1 MKSNGQRGSLLLI
14 AMGFVIVLSTAA
26 VAVLSLGR
34 ESYRASMRNE
44 QQSQARGVAESEME
58 YLYYK
63 FKLEVMSGNSVQTA
77 LENLA
82 AAGVLDNSNTPTTI
96 RTPFF
101 SGHSDAGWQVRRS
114 LIQDRFLANERFPG
128 TTKEGSFTY
137 LVGRIEL
144 IPPVSNVFGTSANV
158 RIGRRFMTSSSPIF
172 QNSIFFE
179 GDLEFTPGGSG
190 TTTINGNVV
199 ANGNIYMASES
210 GGTIVIN
217 DKVRYLKGS
226 QFNKRADGVTEILY
240 NPNGPTPPVTLVRP
254 SFADSQANQLEVMD
268 KPENLLGIADV
279 RATALTQPK
288 LFGTTSPDVATWTAS
303 DLSNAINN
311 VYRTLIV
318 PPPRQS
324 TTLEFPLATLAPDYA
339 SYTAANTA
347 DDPVLHYQRAAVI
360 ARLHITV
367 ETDGTTKFWI
377 FDPSIEY
384 NSDATI
390 AAQAFTDVTSTF
402 VNADNALSAVT
413 NFGTLSVPLYTK
425 NVYDRREQKPVQII
439 EINVGRLKAIIDA
452 QRTLNYS
459 DPANIHLDFRGLL
472 YVNLKGASAGNLG
485 AVRLI
490 NGASV
495 PYTERSDPTLGIS
508 GFSVATNG
516 GIYVKGSYNTT
527 QPVLAADQNWADGF
541 HAAGSPVFTKSDG
554 TAGYVPAMLM
564 GDAITLLSSDWDDA
578 KAALPLANRIA
589 AAGVTTLNAGLL
601 TGNIPTPSTPGSGYN
616 SGGAQ
621 NLVRY
626 LENWNGRYVNFFGSL
641 GRLFTSTKFTVS
653 FGGSGVVYSKPSN
666 RSFAFDKNI
675 VVYPPPATPKVST
688 FTRGDF
694 FTW

>member
-82 AAGVLDNSNTPTTI
+82 AAGVLDNSDTPTTI

-158 RIGRRFMTSSSPIF
+158 RIGRRFIVSSAPIF

-179 GDLEFTPGGSG
+179 GDLEFTPGGTG
-190 TTTINGNVV
+190 ITTINGNVV
-199 ANGNIYMASES
+199 ANGNIYMGALS
-210 GGTIVIN
+210 GGTININ
-217 DKVRYLKGS
+217 DRVRYLKGK
-226 QFNKRADGVTEILY
+226 QFNKLPDGITAVYY
-240 NPNGPTPPVTLVRP
+240 NPNGPTPPTLVAPTFTGATPQIR
-254 SFADSQANQLEVMD
+254 AAQLEVME

-279 RATALTQPK
+279 RATALTRPE
-288 LFGTTSPDVATWTAS
+288 LFGTTSVDVSTWVGD
-303 DLSNAINN
+303 DLPNAINN

-324 TTLEFPLATLAPDYA
+324 TNLEFPLATLAPDYA

-377 FDPSIEY
+377 FNPSLEY
-384 NSDATI
+384 NPDPII

-402 VNADNALSAVT
+402 VSVLT
-413 NFGTLSVPLYTK
+413 NFGTPGPLYTK
-425 NVYDRREQKPVQII
+425 DVYDFRESKNVRIT
-439 EINVGRLKAIIDA
+439 EIDVGMLKAILDT
-452 QRTLNYS
+452 QRTLAYS

-472 YVNLKGASAGNLG
+472 YVNFKRASATNLS

-490 NGASV
+490 NGASL
-495 PYTERSDPTLGIS
+495 PYSEWSDPTLGIS

-516 GIYVKGSYNTT
+516 GIYVKGNYNTAT
-527 QPVLAADQNWADGF
+527 PLYAAAHTWADGD
-541 HAAGSPVFTKSDG
+541 HIVGSPVFPRSDN
-554 TAGYVPAMLM
+554 TAGFVPAMLM
-564 GDAITLLSSDWDDA
+564 GDAITLLSSDWDDT

-589 AAGVTTLNAGLL
+589 AAGVTNLNAGLL
-601 TGNIPTPSTPGSGYN
+601 TGNIPTPATPASPRYN

-621 NLVRY
+621 NLVRH
-626 LENWNGRYVNFFGSL
+626 LEDWTGRYVNFTGSL
-641 GRLFTSTKFTVS
+641 GRLFTSTKFTAK
-653 FGGSGVVYSKPSN
+653 FPGSGIVYRQPS
-666 RSFAFDKNI
+666 RAIAFDKNI